1 MMEKKVYV
9 EPAMTICQMEACEM
23 MAMSGEKHNRYE
35 APARQDLDV
44 LSNKDNAWD
53 LW

>member
-9 EPAMTICQMEACEM
+9 EPAMTVCQMETNGM
-23 MAMSGEKHNRYE
+23 MMSGSDLNRYG
-35 APARQDLDV
+35 APAKADLDV

-53 LW
+53 MW